1 MKRSDF
7 QQSEEFMASLTE
19 ILRTPVMR
27 AAIEV
32 IKAESVGLPDPT
44 PGVDYQQQVAVCGA
58 YTAGAF
64 RAFDKLESLARPP
77 STPSILP
84 RGNQFD
90 DAARER
96 MRAAGIYSEKE
107 INDLTNNE

>member
-7 QQSEEFMASLTE
+7 QASEEFMASLSD
-19 ILRTPVMR
+19 ILKLPVMR
-27 AAIEV
+27 AAIEI

-64 RAFDKLESLARPP
+64 RAFEKLESLCRPP
-77 STPSILP
+77 TTPSIMP
-84 RGNQFD
+84 RQAQYVEQGK
-90 DAARER
+90 ER
-96 MRAAGIYSEKE
+96 MRAAGIYTDKE
-107 INDLTNNE
+107 ISDLGE

>member
-7 QQSEEFMASLTE
+7 QASEEFMASLSD
-19 ILRTPVMR
+19 ILKLPVMR
-27 AAIEV
+27 AAIEI

-64 RAFDKLESLARPP
+64 RAFEKLESLCRPP
-77 STPSILP
+77 TTSSIMP
-84 RGNQFD
+84 RQTQFD
-90 DAARER
+90 EAARER
-96 MRAAGIYSEKE
+96 MRSAGIYTDKE
-107 INDLTNNE
+107 ISDLGE

>member
-1 MKRSDF
+1 MKRTDF
-7 QQSEEFMASLTE
+7 QNSEEFMASLTE

-27 AAIEV
+27 TAIEIV
-32 IKAESVGLPDPT
+32 KAESVGLPDPV

-64 RAFDKLESLARPP
+64 RAFDKLESLTRAP
-77 STPSILP
+77 STPSIMP
-84 RGNQFD
+84 RQNQFG

-96 MRAAGIYSEKE
+96 MRAAGIYTDKE
-107 INDLTNNE
+107 INDLPNE